1 MPSKYDSKSGSP
13 KKSRVKKYRGGGL
26 SSAQQGLLRSAQEHS
41 RNTGQALRPP
51 YQGVGMGPAMPV
63 PSRRSR
69 PKPPPGAPG
78 MGGGM
83 GFGMKGGSSVP
94 SYNQVIEKKGGG
106 KINHNPSSVNP

>member
-13 KKSRVKKYRGGGL
+13 KKSRGKKYRGGGL
-26 SSAQQGLLRSAQEHS
+26 SSAQQGLLRSAREHS
-41 RNTGQALRPP
+41 RNTGQALAPQYRA
-51 YQGVGMGPAMPV
+51 Q
-63 PSRRSR
+63 

>member
-13 KKSRVKKYRGGGL
+13 KKSRVQKYRGGGML
-26 SSAQQGLLRSAQEHS
+26 PADKRKMRSA
-41 RNTGQALRPP
+41 AVL
-51 YQGVGMGPAMPV
+51 QGGGMGPPMPV

-69 PKPPPGAPG
+69 PTPPPGAPG
-78 MGGGM
+78 MRGGM

>member
-13 KKSRVKKYRGGGL
+13 KKSRVQKYRGGGAANPRAMKEQQRAML
-26 SSAQQGLLRSAQEHS
+26 QRSFVPQGLTPA
-41 RNTGQALRPP
+41 APRPRP
-51 YQGVGMGPAMPV
+51 TP
-63 PSRRSR
+63 PSN
-69 PKPPPGAPG
+69 APG